1 LKAKAISILLT
12 VVLIATSF
20 TNIGIKHASAV
31 EKAPELLIT
40 EVMPKAQNYDDP
52 YEYIELYNNSDVY
65 IDLKNYKFIS
75 PDADIKLSNVI
86 SPKGV
91 MVICMRSNTSLYEFN
106 KFYGTSIASNNYMT
120 LSNTENVLDNS
131 SQSIWLAKDEGNVV
145 SMASYTAQDFDL
157 NQAVTYRYPES
168 GYEMDLF
175 EQNQPPTPG
184 TITAD
189 QVPDYGTRVA
199 GISLDKTTATLEVGE
214 VIALNATVTPST
226 ATNKKVVW
234 TSSNTDI
241 AVVDVNGSVTAKA
254 TGYSIITAKTEDG
267 GFTAKCTII
276 VSKVP
281 VTGIVI
287 DRESASIYVNQAIVL
302 KATVI
307 PEIATNKKVV
317 WTSSDT
323 HIATVDANGIVR
335 GRNIGTATITVKTVD
350 GNYTDSCDV
359 TVYESNGNIFVTGV
373 SLDRNEVSIEPNKA
387 FALTATVKPQNATNK
402 NVEWRSSNTNV
413 ASVDDNGIVFAKT
426 LGTATITVITEDGN
440 YSANCKVMV
449 TNTPDTSVPVTGI
462 KLNEQALIMELK
474 ETETLKATVLPS
486 DAINKDVTWY
496 SNDSSI
502 VSVDQNGKLTALKEG
517 VATITV
523 TTEEGSYTAKCIVV
537 VIKEDD
543 HDDDDDDDD
552 DDDKDKDEH
561 PALSIKM
568 NKTTL
573 KMKDQQRYTLKA
585 IVTPGVGRVTKLNW
599 KSSNTSVAI
608 VDNNGTVTPKGTGT
622 AIITAST
629 PDGKLSCQCT
639 VTVYMSKSKGKGK
652 K

>member
-1 LKAKAISILLT
+1 LKARVISILLALSLL
-12 VVLIATSF
+12 VSGF
-20 TNIGIKHASAV
+20 IGIKPNKAFAA
-31 EKAPELLIT
+31 EKSPDILIT
-40 EVMPKAQNYDDP
+40 EIMPAGQNGDDP
-52 YEYIELYNNSDVY
+52 YEYIELYNNSENS
-65 IDLKNYKFIS
+65 INLRSYKFVY
-75 PDADIKLSNVI
+75 PDANINI
-86 SPKGV
+86 SKTIQPKGT
-91 MVICMRSNTSLYEFN
+91 MVVCMRGSTTRENFN
-106 KFYGTSIASNNYMT
+106 KFYGTSLTSDMYMT
-120 LSNTENVLDNS
+120 LPFTSNVLDNDTARS
-131 SQSIWLAKDEGNVV
+131 VILVKDDSYVV
-145 SMASYTAQDFDL
+145 SMAKYETSDFETEKG
-157 NQAVTYRYPES
+157 VTYKYPET
-168 GYEMDLF
+168 GLDMIRIG
-175 EQNQPPTPG
+175 QKQQPTPG
-184 TITAD
+184 AVD
-189 QVPDYGTRVA
+189 SNQVPNYGIRVT
-199 GISLDKTTATLEVGE
+199 GISLDRNFLNLNVGKTA
-214 VIALNATVTPST
+214 ALTATVTPAS
-226 ATNKKVVW
+226 AQNKKVIW
-234 TSSNTDI
+234 TSSNPNI
-241 AVVDVNGSVTAKA
+241 AYVGTNGVVTARA
-254 TGYSIITAKTEDG
+254 IGAAIITAKTEDG
-267 GFTAKCTII
+267 GFTAFCTLL
-276 VSKVP
+276 VSNVSVIGVVLDKSYASVDVNSAFVLTAKVLP
-281 VTGIVI
+281 DAAGNKQITWMS
-287 DRESASIYVNQAIVL
+287 D
-302 KATVI
+302 
-307 PEIATNKKVV
+307 IAVV
-317 WTSSDT
+317 DQ
-323 HIATVDANGIVR
+323 NGIVY
-335 GRNIGTATITVKTVD
+335 GKSAGTAIITVKTVE
-350 GNYTDSCDV
+350 GGYTDTCKV
-359 TVYESNGNIFVTGV
+359 TVNSTNGYIPVTGI
-373 SLDRNEVSIEPNKA
+373 SLDKKDIKLDLNRAVVI
-387 FALTATVKPQNATNK
+387 TAKVNPSNATNK

-486 DAINKDVTWY
+486 DAVNKDVTWY